1 MCCLKRIK
9 KVLDALPA
17 RDSILLQAQLWGETM
32 RTFLSLLAML
42 VILRSTVMAV
52 DYNIH
57 NPADKL
63 ENPAG
68 RMSNPAER
76 IYNPAGNITNPAVK
90 ITNPAGQMANPNPLS
105 PGAKPAVQAV
115 VQPPP
120 VAAKPV
126 PPAVPKKYYTF
137 KKVSEYLDAAK
148 KAFVKDDY
156 IEFVAVTED
165 ALRRIKSGGLKS
177 SRKKIRQLEK
187 YKLFGYSMLTT
198 DDEP

>member
-1 MCCLKRIK
+1 MSENDK
-9 KVLDALPA
+9 KVLDELLA

-68 RMSNPAER
+68 RMSNPAES
-76 IYNPAGNITNPAVK
+76 IYNPSGNITNPAVK
-90 ITNPAGQMANPNPLS
+90 ITNPAGQMANPNPLAPVVKTVTQTVEQ
-105 PGAKPAVQAV
+105 PG
-115 VQPPP
+115 P
-120 VAAKPV
+120 VAAKPATPV
-126 PPAVPKKYYTF
+126 VPKKYYTF
-137 KKVSEYLDAAK
+137 KKVSEYLVAAK

-177 SRKKIRQLEK
+177 SGKTIRKLEK
-187 YKLFGYSMLTT
+187 YRLFGYSMLTT
-198 DDEP
+198 DTEK